1 VKILLTALRASSEQ
15 QDQLVSVASEV
26 DAIPRPAVDAAL
38 HHAVSDALAVAQI
51 SQAHARDGIVY
62 ELASTGIEAE
72 EPLCEEARGPS
83 FRYVLAN
90 LDHVSMITYT
100 LLQEQPTIAAGVALE
115 SDAPH
120 GRITNARPTND
131 YGAAARRREELGET
145 LLQHSTKVDVGNNHM
160 HNQSKSDL
168 LPTCPDGFPRS

>member
-1 VKILLTALRASSEQ
+1 
-15 QDQLVSVASEV
+15 
-26 DAIPRPAVDAAL
+26 
-38 HHAVSDALAVAQI
+38 
-51 SQAHARDGIVY
+51 
-62 ELASTGIEAE
+62 
-72 EPLCEEARGPS
+72 
-83 FRYVLAN
+83 
-90 LDHVSMITYT
+90 MITYT